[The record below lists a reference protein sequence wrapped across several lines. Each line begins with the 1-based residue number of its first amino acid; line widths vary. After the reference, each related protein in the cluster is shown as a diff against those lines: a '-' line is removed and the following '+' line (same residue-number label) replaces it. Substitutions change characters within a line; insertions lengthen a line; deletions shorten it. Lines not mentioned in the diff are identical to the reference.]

1 MASEF
6 KKAVS
11 PKSDKLSE
19 ADLSAF
25 SKAAKEKLSYQAG
38 YFLNAFW
45 DEVGDQAEV
54 IYSVHFEVFK
64 QADMR
69 AKGTLYIHMYEE
81 GNDVDFDIGLYFFEQ
96 LNKFFDDGKN
106 KEWKDKYPKAVPAS
120 LTAIVRKQEIRDRV
134 DVNFD
139 GRVSFLEFLLYQFG
153 LSPKDLMSRKQG
165 SNEALRLAQA
175 ALDDVNKKIREY
187 EEKKRK
193 LTEASQTNGGKGIK
207 ALAAINELAQLE
219 SSPLAEQLRALLIKA
234 EAAVRTAQKMGT
246 TDKDGGRTDGQ
257 LWWLNRELQAKK
269 DKYSKKSAS

>member
-1 MASEF
+1 MAEL
-6 KKAVS
+6 KKAFS

-19 ADLSAF
+19 SDLSAF
-25 SKAAKEKLSYQAG
+25 SKAAKEKISYQAT

-45 DEVGDQAEV
+45 DEIGDQAEI

-64 QADMR
+64 LADMR

-96 LNKFFDDGKN
+96 LNKFFDDHKN
-106 KEWKDKYPKAVPAS
+106 KDWKDKYPKAVPAS

-139 GRVSFLEFLLYQFG
+139 GRVSFLEFLLYQFN
-153 LSPKDLMSRKQG
+153 LSPKELMSRKQG

-187 EEKKRK
+187 EEKKHK
-193 LTEASQTNGGKGIK
+193 LEEAAESNGGKGIK
-207 ALAAINELAQLE
+207 ALAAINELAQLA

-234 EAAVRTAQKMGT
+234 EAAVRTASKIGST
-246 TDKDGGRTDGQ
+246 KDGGRTDGQ
-257 LWWLNRELQAKK
+257 LWWLNREIQAKK
-269 DKYSKKSAS
+269 EKYGKKSSS

>member
-6 KKAVS
+6 KTAKS

-19 ADLSAF
+19 GDLKAF
-25 SKAAKEKLSYQAG
+25 SIAAKEKLSYQAA

-45 DEVGDQAEV
+45 DEIGDQAEV

-64 QADMR
+64 AADMR
-69 AKGTLYIHMYEE
+69 TKGVHYIHLYEE

-96 LNKFFDDGKN
+96 LFKYFDDDKN
-106 KEWKDKYPKAVPAS
+106 KEWKSKYPKAVPAMQ
-120 LTAIVRKQEIRDRV
+120 TAIVRKQEIRDKV

-139 GRVSFLEFLLYQFG
+139 GRVSFLEFLLYQFN

-165 SNEALRLAQA
+165 SNEALRLAQL
-175 ALDDVNKKIREY
+175 ALEDVNKKIREY

-193 LTEASQTNGGKGIK
+193 LTEAAQSNGGKGIK
-207 ALAAINELAQLE
+207 ALAAINELAQLD
-219 SSPLAEQLRALLIKA
+219 SSPISEQLRALLIKA
-234 EAAVRTAQKMGT
+234 EAAVRLASKQGKSE
-246 TDKDGGRTDGQ
+246 DGGRTDGA

-269 DKYSKKSAS
+269 DKYAKKSSD

>member
-1 MASEF
+1 MAFEI
-6 KKAVS
+6 KKASS
-11 PKSDKLSE
+11 PKGGGLSE
-19 ADLSAF
+19 GDLKAF
-25 SKAAKEKLSYQAG
+25 SIAAKEKLSYQAT

-69 AKGTLYIHMYEE
+69 AKGTLYIHQYEE

-96 LNKFFDDGKN
+96 LVKFFDEEKNGK
-106 KEWKDKYPKAVPAS
+106 WKSEYPKAVPQH
-120 LTAIVRKQEIRDRV
+120 LTAIVRKQEIRDKV

-139 GRVSFLEFLLYQFG
+139 GRVSFLEFLLYQFN

-175 ALDDVNKKIREY
+175 ALDDVNKKIRQY
-187 EEKKRK
+187 EEKKQH
-193 LTEASQTNGGKGIK
+193 LTEESQKNGGKGIR
-207 ALAAINELAQLE
+207 ALAALNELAQLE

-234 EAAVRTAQKMGT
+234 EAAVRLAQKAGG
-246 TDKDGGRTDGQ
+246 KSEDGGRTDGQ
-257 LWWLNRELQAKK
+257 LWWLSREVQAKK
-269 DKYSKKSAS
+269 EKYGKKSS